1 MYSQS
6 FLKLMP
12 IKKSVSLK
20 QKGEQ
25 ESDEKL
31 DEKLDTLLLAMHKM
45 NSTQNKL
52 GKSVNLLRRANARIE
67 LKVSTKTAQ
76 SPLVTSSAAL

>member
-1 MYSQS
+1 
-6 FLKLMP
+6 MP

-25 ESDEKL
+25 EADVKLEEKL
-31 DEKLDTLLLAMHKM
+31 DALLLAMNKM

-67 LKVSTKTAQ
+67 LKVNPKPTQFPVIS
-76 SPLVTSSAAL
+76 SPIGV